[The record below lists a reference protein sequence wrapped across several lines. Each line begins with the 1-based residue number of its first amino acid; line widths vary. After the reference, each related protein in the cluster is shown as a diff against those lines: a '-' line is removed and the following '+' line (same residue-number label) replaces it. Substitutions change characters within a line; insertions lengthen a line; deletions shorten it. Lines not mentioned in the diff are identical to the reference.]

1 MVGRIY
7 RHHIWPILCIV
18 FIIKFMGLY
27 VCTIIAPTIIIVY
40 NVLGDGD
47 LCT

>member
-1 MVGRIY
+1 MFGQIY
-7 RHHIWPILCIV
+7 RHHIRPIPCIV
-18 FIIKFMGLY
+18 FIMELY
-27 VCTIIAPTIIIVY
+27 VCAIIALMIMIVY

>member
-1 MVGRIY
+1 MVGQIY
-7 RHHIWPILCIV
+7 RHHIRPIPCVV
-18 FIIKFMGLY
+18 FIIKLMGLY
-27 VCTIIAPTIIIVY
+27 VCMIIAPMIMIVY